1 MRILAIETA
10 TSQQSVAVLEGSQ
23 VLGARSLDA
32 QGSHTRRLIPTIDDL
47 LGSLQL
53 KLSDCSGLAVSIGP
67 GSFTGLRAGLAAMAG
82 FRAALDVPLV
92 AVPTLE
98 AMAWNAR
105 TDYKL
110 VYPMLK
116 ARANEIYWAGFRW
129 ETGELVRVTDDQV
142 GSIEKMVQSLK
153 EPALGFGEG
162 WLHYQEA
169 ILEQSTLFSSA
180 PSDVHVTSA
189 VSVGLASLQR
199 FECGDVAEVG
209 IAPRYILPPYAEPQR
224 SKSQAQP

>member
-10 TSQQSVAVLEGSQ
+10 TSQQSVAVLEDSH

-47 LGSLQL
+47 FASLQL
-53 KLSDCSGLAVSIGP
+53 KLTDCSGLAVSIGP

-82 FRAALDVPLV
+82 FRVALDIPLV

-98 AMAWNAR
+98 AMAWNVR
-105 TDYKL
+105 TGHGL

-116 ARANEIYWAGFRW
+116 ARSNEIYWAGFRW
-129 ETGELVRVTDDQV
+129 ESRELVRVTDDQV
-142 GSIEKMVQSLK
+142 GSIEHVLQSLK

-180 PSDVHVTSA
+180 PSDIHVASA
-189 VSVGLASLQR
+189 VSVGLASFQR
-199 FECGDVAEVG
+199 FACGDVAGVG
-209 IAPRYILPPYAEPQR
+209 IAPRYILPPYAELQR
-224 SKSQAQP
+224 SKSQAQ

>member
-10 TSQQSVAVLEGSQ
+10 TSQQSVAVLEDSH
-23 VLGARSLDA
+23 VLGFRSLDA
-32 QGSHTRRLIPTIDDL
+32 KGSHTRQLIPTIDEL
-47 LGSLQL
+47 LGSLRL
-53 KLSDCSGLAVSIGP
+53 KLIECTGLAVSIGP

-82 FRAALDVPLV
+82 FRTALDVPLV

-98 AMAWNAR
+98 AMAWNAQ
-105 TDYKL
+105 TDHRL

-142 GSIEKMVQSLK
+142 GSIEHVVQSLK
-153 EPALGFGEG
+153 EPAWGLGEG

-169 ILEQSTLFSSA
+169 ILKQSRLFSSA
-180 PSDVHVTSA
+180 PSGMHVTSA

-199 FECGDVAEVG
+199 FASGDVAKIGV
-209 IAPRYILPPYAEPQR
+209 APRYILPPYAELQR
-224 SKSQAQP
+224 VKK